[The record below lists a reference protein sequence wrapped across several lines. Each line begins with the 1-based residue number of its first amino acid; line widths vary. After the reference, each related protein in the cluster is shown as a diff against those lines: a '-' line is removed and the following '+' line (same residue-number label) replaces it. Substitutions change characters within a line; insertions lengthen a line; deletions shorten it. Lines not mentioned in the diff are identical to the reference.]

1 MPEGLRS
8 CVLHL
13 LVVGVGVRGVH
24 ACTDVMDSGHSFR
37 FSLKKKRRRNGK
49 KEKEPLHL
57 LSPVSPHVMSSGL
70 AGAGANSLFPSSL
83 PFKQRAHSPK
93 TRHISTQCFL
103 CVPEYVSPGLS
114 VWECLQSRAPGN
126 SSETLSLQP
135 LPIVKCLKV
144 HERASPKAQQ
154 VKNPAAIQETQLQ
167 SLGQEDPQE
176 EGMAAHSSVLAWEIP
191 WTEEPDG
198 LQSRGVTEGWT

>member
-1 MPEGLRS
+1 M
-8 CVLHL
+8 
-13 LVVGVGVRGVH
+13 
-24 ACTDVMDSGHSFR
+24 
-37 FSLKKKRRRNGK
+37 
-49 KEKEPLHL
+49 
-57 LSPVSPHVMSSGL
+57 
-70 AGAGANSLFPSSL
+70 
-83 PFKQRAHSPK
+83 
-93 TRHISTQCFL
+93 
-103 CVPEYVSPGLS
+103 
-114 VWECLQSRAPGN
+114 
-126 SSETLSLQP
+126 
-135 LPIVKCLKV
+135 